1 MVKDIHHVIKH
12 AKFGDDRLRGSGVV
26 AGQISAFPIDF
37 VGRPYNTLTLPCERV
52 MSRYGGEL
60 VGLLLLEVE
69 WRDDGH
75 DAGEIVDAERHRV
88 LLVLLVLLLVLRG
101 RR

>member
-1 MVKDIHHVIKH
+1 
-12 AKFGDDRLRGSGVV
+12 
-26 AGQISAFPIDF
+26 
-37 VGRPYNTLTLPCERV
+37 

-60 VGLLLLEVE
+60 VALVLLEVE

-88 LLVLLVLLLVLRG
+88 LLLMLLLVMLLVLRG

>member
-1 MVKDIHHVIKH
+1 
-12 AKFGDDRLRGSGVV
+12 
-26 AGQISAFPIDF
+26 
-37 VGRPYNTLTLPCERV
+37 

-60 VGLLLLEVE
+60 VSLVLFEVE

-88 LLVLLVLLLVLRG
+88 LLVLLLMLLVVVMLG
-101 RR
+101 GL

>member
-1 MVKDIHHVIKH
+1 
-12 AKFGDDRLRGSGVV
+12 
-26 AGQISAFPIDF
+26 
-37 VGRPYNTLTLPCERV
+37 

-60 VGLLLLEVE
+60 VGLVLFEVE

-75 DAGEIVDAERHRV
+75 DAGEIVDAERHGV
-88 LLVLLVLLLVLRG
+88 LLVLMLVMLVLRG

>member
-1 MVKDIHHVIKH
+1 M
-12 AKFGDDRLRGSGVV
+12 
-26 AGQISAFPIDF
+26 
-37 VGRPYNTLTLPCERV
+37 
-52 MSRYGGEL
+52 
-60 VGLLLLEVE
+60 LLEVE

-88 LLVLLVLLLVLRG
+88 LLVLLMMLLVLRG